1 MPCLT
6 KPIRVA
12 NTIELPKPEMFHRAI
27 FILVKARHN
36 EIIAIISR
44 KVPCL
49 LILARQLEQ
58 IQDIAAQKIFFVL
71 RYNLRRDKHTVI
83 PVWIE
88 MHGIA
93 LLGKHR
99 AGKAGKFS
107 RPFVRFPKNLS
118 CIVLKKTFI
127 FDLLMTIFGTAH
139 VMVSI
144 LAVMDEK
151 RCFCLRYADP
161 LAIFIRISP
170 FEQFF
175 IIEFRET
182 VLFRSYS
189 AKIESPI
196 VDIEILSLTA
206 HNIGFHHAHRAAGHD
221 LEDVL
226 DHAAKRAARQDGLAD
241 GGEERAFL
249 VARADEDGRHRAA
262 AQLNIAAEPAMFLHI
277 SLVVF
282 LPFCIILRTAVD
294 GRADDRRWQRHE
306 VVRCRGFFISHCHL
320 PYLLPH
326 PPPLCA
332 HSDSPHSRPAPSP
345 RSQYSCASPDR
356 SISHALR
363 PAAKSA

>member
-36 EIIAIISR
+36 EIIAVISR
-44 KVPCL
+44 KDPRL
-49 LILARQLEQ
+49 LFLARQLEQ
-58 IQDIAAQKIFFVL
+58 IQGIAAQKIFLVL
-71 RYNLRRDKHTVI
+71 RYNLRRNKHTVI
-83 PVWIE
+83 PVRVV
-88 MHGIA
+88 MYGIT

-99 AGKAGKFS
+99 ACNAGKFS
-107 RPFVRFPKNLS
+107 RFFVRFPKNLS
-118 CIVLKKTFI
+118 GIILNENLVLP
-127 FDLLMTIFGTAH
+127 MAVFGTTH
-139 VMVSI
+139 VIVSI
-144 LAVMDEK
+144 LTVMDEK
-151 RCFCLRYADP
+151 RCFRLRYADP
-161 LAIFIRISP
+161 FAIFIRIGS

-196 VDIEILSLTA
+196 VDIEILSLTV
-206 HNIGFHHAHRAAGHD
+206 HNISVILVPAHRATGHD

-249 VARADEDGRHRAA
+249 VARTDEDGRHRAA
-262 AQLNIAAEPAMFLHI
+262 AQLNIATEPAMFPHI

-294 GRADDRRWQRHE
+294 GRADDRLRQRHE